1 MYLQSLVAAIL
12 FAGPMLVCAAE
23 TARDRLVERI
33 EKTADR
39 FCKTHNTSGSL
50 HEAAIKV
57 VPDSGADNPNLLV
70 RYYYIQCAGV
80 DKAPMQQGGFCGLTM
95 EGMKCQVE
103 EYAYRNGDYVKVR
116 SYMESPLQ

>member
-1 MYLQSLVAAIL
+1 MYLQSLMAAIL
-12 FAGPMLVCAAE
+12 VVGPMLAFAVEA
-23 TARDRLVERI
+23 ARDRLVEKI
-33 EKTADR
+33 EKTADQ
-39 FCKTHNTSGSL
+39 FCQAHHTNGSL

-57 VPDSGADNPNLLV
+57 VPGSGADNPNLLV